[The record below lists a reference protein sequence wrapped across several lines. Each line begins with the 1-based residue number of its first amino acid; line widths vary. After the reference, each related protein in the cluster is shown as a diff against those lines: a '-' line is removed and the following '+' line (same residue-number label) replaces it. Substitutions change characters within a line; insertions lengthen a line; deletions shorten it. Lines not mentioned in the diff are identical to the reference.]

1 MQCPTNIL
9 SLCIKSE
16 QQSRLRTT
24 YCTVCQHG
32 MHGPYSRL
40 GFIMHNVWKESSET
54 SIRPSVFFIIRAYL
68 GHWPMG
74 SNIYDFGIK
83 KSPSYP
89 NFFEIPPGY
98 CIPRRVTHNPGEST
112 FSSKLMH
119 TVSQKWMWILI
130 LLIEGYISSFFL
142 A

>member
-1 MQCPTNIL
+1 MSN
-9 SLCIKSE
+9 SLVCGPH
-16 QQSRLRTT
+16 
-24 YCTVCQHG
+24 TVLYVNMACMVRIAG
-32 MHGPYSRL
+32 SVL
-40 GFIMHNVWKESSET
+40 MHNAWKENSET